1 MKLIQNILEE
11 WAYRVDNG
19 MPNVKNPYHLVQ
31 LENVLVEKKLPKP
44 VIELLLSKLRE
55 EERKYKDNYQNRK
68 LNRVGKVY
76 GTKGDEKKEKPEKK
90 LKTNEENKNM
100 LKKIINH
107 IFIYI

>member
-44 VIELLLSKLRE
+44 VIELLL
-55 EERKYKDNYQNRK
+55 
-68 LNRVGKVY
+68 
-76 GTKGDEKKEKPEKK
+76 
-90 LKTNEENKNM
+90 
-100 LKKIINH
+100 
-107 IFIYI
+107 